1 MSPLRIIDSPAG
13 AAPSGEARQLL
24 AAAQLLE
31 TLETEYQALQA
42 GDAAALTTA
51 AAAKAALLRAF
62 DPVERMRLPEAQRE
76 QLDEMLRQA
85 RHANLRN
92 GEFINAQQA
101 YVRARW
107 AGLSAVIG
115 NGGFYDAAGI
125 THLPP
130 KPRSAL
136 GHA

>member
-1 MSPLRIIDSPAG
+1 MPPLRIIDS
-13 AAPSGEARQLL
+13 
-24 AAAQLLE
+24 AAATLSGDEQQLHAAVQLLE
-31 TLETEYQALQA
+31 VLETEYRALQA

-51 AAAKAALLRAF
+51 AAAKSVLLRAL
-62 DPVERMRLPEAQRE
+62 DPAARVRLPEARRD
-76 QLDEMLRQA
+76 QLDELLRQA

-107 AGLSAVIG
+107 AGLSAIAG
-115 NGGFYDAAGI
+115 HGSFYDAAGI

>member
-1 MSPLRIIDSPAG
+1 MPPLRIIDS
-13 AAPSGEARQLL
+13 S
-24 AAAQLLE
+24 AAASSGDEQQLHTAVKLLE
-31 TLETEYQALQA
+31 VLETEYRALQS

-51 AAAKAALLRAF
+51 AAAKAVLLRAF
-62 DPVERMRLPEAQRE
+62 DPVARARLPEARRD

-107 AGLSAVIG
+107 AGLSAIAGHG
-115 NGGFYDAAGI
+115 NFYDAAGI

>member
-1 MSPLRIIDSPAG
+1 MQALRIIDSG
-13 AAPSGEARQLL
+13 AAVHRGDEQQLH
-24 AAAQLLE
+24 AATQLLE
-31 TLETEYQALQA
+31 VLETEYRALQA
-42 GDAAALTTA
+42 GDATALSTA
-51 AAAKAALLRAF
+51 AAAKSVLLRAF
-62 DPVERMRLPEAQRE
+62 DPQARARLPEARRDK
-76 QLDEMLRQA
+76 LDEMLRQA

-107 AGLSAVIG
+107 AGLSAIAG
-115 NGGFYDAAGI
+115 HGSFYDAAGI